1 MVEMIKFW
9 LAQVIVCGV
18 GGLLLYIGIIAFV
31 FLIDKINMRRR

>member
-18 GGLLLYIGIIAFV
+18 SGLLLYIGIIAFCL
-31 FLIDKINMRRR
+31 LIDKITMRRR